1 MLIDGSWV
9 DEPSRVKEEVHRIFQ
24 QRFQA
29 VLLNGGHGGAMADLG
44 GGFAKKRH
52 RIAVAWR
59 VWDGGAMAAALAIA
73 VVAVMAG
80 WRKMAFFFCFLS
92 AVGVGL
98 TRPNPTRLFIQLKD
112 PPAQLCDSEQPSI

>member
-1 MLIDGSWV
+1 
-9 DEPSRVKEEVHRIFQ
+9 
-24 QRFQA
+24 
-29 VLLNGGHGGAMADLG
+29 MAEKR
-44 GGFAKKRH
+44 GGFLKYRH

-59 VWDGGAMAAALAIA
+59 VWDGGAMANAAAMA

-98 TRPNPTRLFIQLKD
+98 SRPNPTRLFIQLKD